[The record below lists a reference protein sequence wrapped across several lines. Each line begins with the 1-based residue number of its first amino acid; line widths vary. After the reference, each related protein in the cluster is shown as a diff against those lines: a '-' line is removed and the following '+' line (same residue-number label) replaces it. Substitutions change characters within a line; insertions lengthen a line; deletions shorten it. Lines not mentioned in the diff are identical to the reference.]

1 MAPIPYA
8 WLLFDA
14 DGTLFDYDRAEHL
27 ALERTLAHFG
37 AALDEAALQ
46 AYRRFNGQVW
56 AAFEQGTISSLA
68 LRLRR
73 FELLFDELGLH
84 IDPAAC
90 SDLYLQ
96 QLAGVAELLPGA
108 LAVVRAMHGRYRLA
122 VVTNGLQE
130 VQRPRLQRSAIAPY
144 IAHLVISEEVGAA
157 KPDPAYF
164 AAALSRIGSPPR
176 EQVLLIGDS
185 WSSDIAGANGY
196 GIDAC
201 WYNPGRQP
209 RPGPV
214 AYEVQRLEEL
224 LPLLLT

>member
-1 MAPIPYA
+1 MAPIPYT

-14 DGTLFDYDRAEHL
+14 DGTLFDYDRAERL

-37 AALDEAALQ
+37 LALDDDTLQ

-73 FELLFDELGLH
+73 FELLFLELGRH
-84 IDPAAC
+84 IDAAAC

-96 QLAGVAELLPGA
+96 HLGQVAELLPGA
-108 LAVVRAMHGRYRLA
+108 LAVVQALHSRYRLA

-130 VQRPRLQRSAIAPY
+130 VQRPRLQRSALAPY
-144 IAHLVISEEVGAA
+144 IAQLIISEEVGAA

-164 AAALSRIGSPPR
+164 DAALARIGNPPR
-176 EQVLLIGDS
+176 EQVLLIGDN

-201 WYNPGRQP
+201 WYNPGRKA

-224 LPLLLT
+224 LDLLR